1 MLSCSTTFVSMYKT
15 LSLQGETIYC
25 YPVAR
30 PLRVWTKHCLYK
42 VNNIM
47 LSCITTFVSMY
58 TTLSLQDEQYL
69 LSGNTTF
76 VSMYKTLSLQGKQYI
91 VIL

>member
-1 MLSCSTTFVSMYKT
+1 
-15 LSLQGETIYC
+15 
-25 YPVAR
+25 
-30 PLRVWTKHCLYK
+30 
-42 VNNIM
+42 M

-69 LSGNTTF
+69 LSGNKTF